1 MISMAAIK
9 MSFLIDVIRIHQGK
23 GSFSH
28 QGKGS
33 FSKCL
38 RPVFNEVI
46 DVFLEFR
53 TWFKLY
59 FPELGLVVFKFYRK

>member
-1 MISMAAIK
+1 MIRMAAIK
-9 MSFLIDVIRIHQGK
+9 MSFLINVI
-23 GSFSH
+23 SH

-38 RPVFNEVI
+38 RPAFNEVI

-53 TWFKLY
+53 TLFKLY